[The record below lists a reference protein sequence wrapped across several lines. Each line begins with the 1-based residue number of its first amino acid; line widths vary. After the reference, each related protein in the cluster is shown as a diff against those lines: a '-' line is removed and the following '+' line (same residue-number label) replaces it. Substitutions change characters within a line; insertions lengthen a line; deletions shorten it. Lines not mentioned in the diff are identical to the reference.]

1 MKYLQTIA
9 AAYGYTIQ
17 KGYADG
23 YSGYRILNRHHMSV
37 GTLFASLASVADYF
51 ADKIKR
57 EIKL

>member
-37 GTLFASLASVADYF
+37 GKLFDSLDSVADYF